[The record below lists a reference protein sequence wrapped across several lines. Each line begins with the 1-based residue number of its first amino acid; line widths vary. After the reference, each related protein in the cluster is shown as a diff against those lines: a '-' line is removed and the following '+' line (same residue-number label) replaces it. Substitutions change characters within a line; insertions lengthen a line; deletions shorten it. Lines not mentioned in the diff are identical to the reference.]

1 MIHSIRK
8 KLQRNRFIIKV
19 YSIFPWN
26 KIIPTFK
33 QFLFDL
39 KMKKNGFIFLLPKSK
54 TKFFLPSYKQDF
66 IQNSITKTKNYF
78 EYDNLDYITNKW
90 KQGTIGKSIFN
101 SVVLDIG
108 TNIGN
113 HTLFYLLENKA
124 SKVYCF
130 EPAQTTF
137 SILEKNIK
145 INNIEKKVS
154 LSNVGVGQ
162 KKGHAIISNYNPHN
176 IGGTTIESD
185 ENGEISIIAIDEIT
199 FPSKIALVKIDVEG
213 FELNVIK
220 GMIKTLKDHKPYITI
235 EIRDKNFHEI
245 HSMLKSIGYTYIE
258 LEEHKSFRD
267 YNDYLFFIE

>member
-1 MIHSIRK
+1 
-8 KLQRNRFIIKV
+8 
-19 YSIFPWN
+19 
-26 KIIPTFK
+26 
-33 QFLFDL
+33 
-39 KMKKNGFIFLLPKSK
+39 MKKNGFIFSLPKSK
-54 TKFFLPSYKQDF
+54 TKFFLPNYKQDF

-90 KQGTIGKSIFN
+90 RQGAIGKSIFN
-101 SVVLDIG
+101 NVVLDIG

-130 EPAQTTF
+130 EPVQTTF

-154 LSNVGVGQ
+154 LSNVGIGQ
-162 KKGHAIISNYNPHN
+162 KKGHAIISNYDSHN

-185 ENGEISIIAIDEIT
+185 EDGEINIIAIDEIT

-220 GMIKTLKDHKPYITI
+220 GMINTLNDHKPYITI

>member
-39 KMKKNGFIFLLPKSK
+39 KMEKNGFIFSLPKSK
-54 TKFFLPSYKQDF
+54 TKFFLPNYKQDF

-101 SVVLDIG
+101 SIVLDIG

-137 SILEKNIK
+137 NILEKNIK
-145 INNIEKKVS
+145 INKIEKKVS

-162 KKGHAIISNYNPHN
+162 KRGHAIISNYDPLN
-176 IGGTTIESD
+176 IGGTSIESN
-185 ENGEISIIAIDEIT
+185 ENGEIDIIAIDEIT
-199 FPSKIALVKIDVEG
+199 FPSKISLVKIDVEG

-220 GMIKTLKDHKPYITI
+220 GMIKTLNDHKPYITV

-245 HSMLKSIGYTYIE
+245 HSILKSIGYTYIE